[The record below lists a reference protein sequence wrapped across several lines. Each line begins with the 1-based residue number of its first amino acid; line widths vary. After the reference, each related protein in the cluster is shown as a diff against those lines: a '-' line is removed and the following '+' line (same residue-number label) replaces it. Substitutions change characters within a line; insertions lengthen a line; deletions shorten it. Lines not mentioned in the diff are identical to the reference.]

1 MAGHPCGTFKLFSQI
16 RRIGLAVAAHRT
28 AAWNFP
34 SRSARA
40 RSAVYF
46 GEPGTR
52 ARAGGCYACRNI
64 LFAGAGDGHTNN
76 DGFSGRRGN
85 VFRGFLGC
93 GPGRR
98 LRDRALVRV
107 RLACWPV
114 RSGTNSALRSLFD
127 QRGVCDANH
136 LVAVG
141 NAAQP
146 DSHLDAVG
154 RPVTLPDIDVNLK

>member
-28 AAWNFP
+28 GAWNFP
-34 SRSARA
+34 SRSAVPA
-40 RSAVYF
+40 LPFISASLEH
-46 GEPGTR
+46 EPVREAAKRVG
-52 ARAGGCYACRNI
+52 I
-64 LFAGAGDGHTNN
+64 
-76 DGFSGRRGN
+76 FSSLEAEMVTPITTGSVRRGN

-98 LRDRALVRV
+98 LRDRALVRG